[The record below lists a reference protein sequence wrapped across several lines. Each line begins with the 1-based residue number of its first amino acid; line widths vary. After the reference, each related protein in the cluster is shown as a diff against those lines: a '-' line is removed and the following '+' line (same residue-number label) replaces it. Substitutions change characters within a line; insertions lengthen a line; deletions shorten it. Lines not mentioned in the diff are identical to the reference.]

1 MNETGSKEIV
11 STLIVA
17 TTIVL
22 SLFWAINTPVC
33 ATSVDTLSLCNL
45 TGYPGDTV
53 TEKVQLTGNL
63 PDRIGH
69 WRTSYKYV
77 EGDDVA
83 RMDIRSW
90 ITITP
95 ENYTLAQ
102 GEVKTFTVAI
112 RIPKDADPGLYG
124 ATSPEAGLIGHS
136 DERRTYI
143 VYEDADA
150 IAVKESLANV
160 SYAGLLIPIS
170 VIVLS
175 KPTPTP
181 QVTPSIK
188 ECDTTARAIIKAVG
202 GCDAIDKSK
211 YPMIYEACCKVTK
224 DYLLDLLNTALADG
238 VITSDE
244 KEELLS
250 ALDIYLDLIP

>member
-1 MNETGSKEIV
+1 MNKTGSKEIIP
-11 STLIVA
+11 TL
-17 TTIVL
+17 TIAILIL
-22 SLFWAINTPVC
+22 SLFSGINTSVS
-33 ATSVDTLSLCNL
+33 ATSIDTLSMCNIE
-45 TGYPGDTV
+45 GYPGDTI
-53 TEKVQLTGNL
+53 TEYVQLTGNM

-69 WRTSYKYV
+69 WRTSYKHI

-83 RMDIRSW
+83 KMDIRSW

-95 ENYTLAQ
+95 ENYTLAE
-102 GEVKTFTVAI
+102 GEVKTFTVEI
-112 RIPKDADPGLYG
+112 RIPHDAESGLYG

-136 DERRTYI
+136 DDRRTYI
-143 VYEDADA
+143 LYEDADA
-150 IAVKESLANV
+150 TAVMTGENV
-160 SYAGLLIPIS
+160 AYTGLLIPVS

-202 GCDAIDKSK
+202 GCGAIDKSK
-211 YPMIYEACCKVTK
+211 YSMIYEACCKVTK

-244 KEELLS
+244 KMELLS
-250 ALDIYLDLIP
+250 ALDIYLDLIS